1 MATPS
6 PVSSLS
12 LEWHLSKTP
21 LNDESS
27 RKKCNVEEILEVF
40 LGVCFNITALS
51 VFVNFYITKQIL
63 NVLTYLLT
71 TLKVP
76 GCTVCRNEFHSA
88 LKDFL
93 ECLQIIRL
101 SFKKKKRKRK
111 VKKIN
116 PPQTASKYQ
125 TKRSLQKNSFSGQ
138 PKGLKSTHN
147 NTTEDFKCVMCVF
160 STVLYFK
167 PFTKG
172 HTACR
177 TKSEI
182 SLKVRLWS
190 PERVFGKEM
199 NASPQNGLM
208 GLKERQ
214 HSSPTII

>member
-1 MATPS
+1 MS
-6 PVSSLS
+6 
-12 LEWHLSKTP
+12 
-21 LNDESS
+21 
-27 RKKCNVEEILEVF
+27 
-40 LGVCFNITALS
+40 
-51 VFVNFYITKQIL
+51 FVD
-63 NVLTYLLT
+63 T

-76 GCTVCRNEFHSA
+76 GCTVCKNEFHSA

-93 ECLQIIRL
+93 ECLQIIRP
-101 SFKKKKRKRK
+101 SFKKEKKEK
-111 VKKIN
+111 
-116 PPQTASKYQ
+116 
-125 TKRSLQKNSFSGQ
+125 KNSEKNKSTSNGKQISNKEKLTKNAFSGQ

-160 STVLYFK
+160 STDHSV

-182 SLKVRLWS
+182 SLKVQLWS

-199 NASPQNGLM
+199 NASPQNCLM

-214 HSSPTII
+214 HSSPTIT